1 MIIKVFADTICGWCF
16 IGHQNLNQA
25 LKDFPNSKIKV
36 EHVPFQLNPDM
47 PQEGILRDK
56 YLEIKFGGKEYA
68 APMYENMTLKAKE
81 AGINLNLD
89 SISKTPNTILSHLLI
104 ILSEKFNIQNEMKQ
118 KIYESYFIDGQ
129 DIGDRNILI
138 NIGHNLK
145 IDKILI
151 EEFFKTENINK
162 VNSYI
167 SLARKKNISGVPF
180 FEIGKEM
187 VSGSQSIELLK
198 EVIKRNLE
206 H

>member
-1 MIIKVFADTICGWCF
+1 
-16 IGHQNLNQA
+16 
-25 LKDFPNSKIKV
+25 
-36 EHVPFQLNPDM
+36 
-47 PQEGILRDK
+47 
-56 YLEIKFGGKEYA
+56 
-68 APMYENMTLKAKE
+68 MYENMTLKAKE

-118 KIYESYFIDGQ
+118 KIYETYFINGQ

-138 NIGHNLK
+138 NIGHDLK

-151 EEFFKTENINK
+151 EEFFNTENINK

-187 VSGSQSIELLK
+187 VSGAQSIELLK
-198 EVIKRNLE
+198 EVIKRNLQ